1 MSLGRTKNVNFIY
14 LMFTD
19 EIEEEL
25 APLIEAQ
32 EVKKVETYDEQVN
45 RAKQGA
51 QDLGWVHFLGNEIML
66 SILYCR
72 TLVVITMIFDVIQ
85 SYCCVMII

>member
-51 QDLGWVHFLGNEIML
+51 QDLGWIHFLGNEIIL

-72 TLVVITMIFDVIQ
+72 TLAVITMKFDVII
-85 SYCCVMII
+85 SISCVMII

>member
-1 MSLGRTKNVNFIY
+1 MSLGRTKNVNFIH

-51 QDLGWVHFLGNEIML
+51 QDLGWIHFLGNEIML

-72 TLVVITMIFDVIQ
+72 ILVVITMIFDVIQ

>member
-1 MSLGRTKNVNFIY
+1 MTGNRKCNFIH

-45 RAKQGA
+45 SAKQGA
-51 QDLGWVHFLGNEIML
+51 QDLGWIHFLGNEF
-66 SILYCR
+66 ILYA
-72 TLVVITMIFDVIQ
+72 LL
-85 SYCCVMII
+85 